1 MKTEKNEI
9 PLQSFI
15 KARPKIWSSALLI
28 SIGFPNSFPG
38 PTMAA

>member
-1 MKTEKNEI
+1 MKIEKNAI

-15 KARPKIWSSALLI
+15 KARLKIWSSTLLI
-28 SIGFPNSFPG
+28 LIGFPNSFPG